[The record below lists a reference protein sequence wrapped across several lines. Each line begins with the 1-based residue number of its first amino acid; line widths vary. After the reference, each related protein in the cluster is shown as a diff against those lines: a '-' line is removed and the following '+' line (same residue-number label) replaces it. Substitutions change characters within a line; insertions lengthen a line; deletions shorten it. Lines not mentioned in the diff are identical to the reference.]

1 MGTLLQDVGAFF
13 GIYTFTVVTAKI
25 GRRPA
30 FVMSFLLG
38 LAATVMT
45 FGWLREPGHIFWMIP
60 ILGFCNLTVFGG
72 YTIYFP
78 ELYPTR
84 LRSSGVGFCYN
95 VGRIVAALGP
105 FTLGGL
111 TVFFASAGYDSPFR
125 AAAIALASIYLVGVF
140 AMPFAP
146 ETRGKPLPEE

>member
-1 MGTLLQDVGAFF
+1 MLS
-13 GIYTFTVVTAKI
+13 
-25 GRRPA
+25 
-30 FVMSFLLG
+30 FVLA

-45 FGWLREPGHIFWMIP
+45 FGWLRRPSDIFWMIP

-95 VGRIVAALGP
+95 VGRVVAALGP

-111 TVFFASAGYDSPFR
+111 TVFFADAGYTAPFR

-146 ETRGKPLPEE
+146 ETKGKPLPQE